1 MIIISNYWYVKGFT
15 TIPGVREVVGVT
27 RGLRWS
33 RSTFR
38 ATMLRMDILSI
49 VLIVFALLELS
60 NVLMLYFAPGTR
72 RGNAV
77 GVFRA
82 YDRSK
87 QDPDVHAFVSY
98 LVNWIAGSKLIFIAL
113 IVGIVITGSP
123 ATKVFAGVAL
133 IASILTFYWRLYP
146 AIRAMDQQ
154 GQIEPR
160 GYSRTLGLMIA
171 GFVTVFVVAVV
182 AFVWS
187 SSGR

>member
-1 MIIISNYWYVKGFT
+1 
-15 TIPGVREVVGVT
+15 
-27 RGLRWS
+27 
-33 RSTFR
+33 
-38 ATMLRMDILSI
+38 MDILSI
-49 VLIVFALLELS
+49 VLILFALLELS

-113 IVGIVITGSP
+113 IVGIVIIGNPTMK
-123 ATKVFAGVAL
+123 AFTGVAL
-133 IASILTFYWRLYP
+133 VVSILTFYWRLYP
-146 AIRAMDQQ
+146 AICAMDRQ
-154 GQIEPR
+154 GQVEPP

-171 GFVTVFVVAVV
+171 GFVTVFVVALI
-182 AFVWS
+182 AFVLAS
-187 SSGR
+187 SSS